1 MDSNTSY
8 KGIPLPLWR
17 SDKLLSRLTNDE
29 LLELHSMMYSAL
41 LDCVEDRVANSEMIE
56 AKLIID
62 HIKDNLGDEPKS

>member
-29 LLELHSMMYSAL
+29 LLELHSMLYSAL
-41 LDCVEDRVANSEMIE
+41 LDCIEDRVANSMFIE
-56 AKLIID
+56 ANLVIN
-62 HIKDNLGDEPKS
+62 HIKDNL